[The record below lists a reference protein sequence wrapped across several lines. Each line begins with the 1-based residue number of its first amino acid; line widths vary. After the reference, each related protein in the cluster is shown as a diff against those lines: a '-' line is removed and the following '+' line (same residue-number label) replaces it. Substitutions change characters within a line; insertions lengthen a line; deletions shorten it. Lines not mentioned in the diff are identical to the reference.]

1 MLCAELR
8 EKALHFVVPPENS
21 LRKRDVF
28 FEKVGRF
35 VTKQGNFFV
44 FVAHFSIA
52 LTEFALRRGSRTTR
66 SALLVLSSRPLD
78 FHLHSS
84 PLFLSRTRPYA
95 HVAIAYA
102 HFTEFRFSMFTL
114 HLASNYFVMS
124 VLR

>member
-8 EKALHFVVPPENS
+8 EKALHFVVPPENP

-78 FHLHSS
+78 FHLHP
-84 PLFLSRTRPYA
+84 PLCFHLADTPLRTRRDRVRALHRVSIFNVHPSP
-95 HVAIAYA
+95 
-102 HFTEFRFSMFTL
+102 RF
-114 HLASNYFVMS
+114 
-124 VLR
+124 